1 MGSGKVISLPMLR
14 HLKLAHKII
23 TCTSPLW
30 FYARIHSSTSNVVTI
45 GKTTSS
51 AADGN
56 TGIIF
61 VGNTAPYNVY
71 TKSFSGAS
79 NGILFYH
86 NTSYV
91 GGLKYSTGTA
101 LATSSDYR
109 LKENV
114 VSVPNAISRAKQLN
128 PVQFNFISEPEET
141 VEGFI
146 AHELG
151 EVVPEACF
159 GEKDA
164 VDEDGNIKPQSIAQ
178 EKLIPLLTAALQESI
193 AKIETLE
200 AKVAALEAG

>member
-1 MGSGKVISLPMLR
+1 MFSTTADGAS
-14 HLKLAHKII
+14 
-23 TCTSPLW
+23 SPTERM
-30 FYARIHSSTSNVVTI
+30 RIFSSSANAVGI
-45 GKTTSS
+45 GKTTTAST
-51 AADGN
+51 DGN
-56 TGIIF
+56 TGILHI
-61 VGNTAPYNVY
+61 GNISPFTSYIKSLSGTA
-71 TKSFSGAS
+71 

-86 NTSYV
+86 NTTYV
-91 GGLKYSTGTA
+91 GGLNYTNTGTA

-114 VSVPNAISRAKQLN
+114 VSVPNAITRAKQLN

-146 AHELG
+146 AHEVG

-164 VDEDGNIKPQSIAQ
+164 VDEDGNIKPQAIAQ
-178 EKLIPLLTAALQESI
+178 EKLIPLLTAALQEAI

-200 AKVAALEAG
+200 AKVAALEAR